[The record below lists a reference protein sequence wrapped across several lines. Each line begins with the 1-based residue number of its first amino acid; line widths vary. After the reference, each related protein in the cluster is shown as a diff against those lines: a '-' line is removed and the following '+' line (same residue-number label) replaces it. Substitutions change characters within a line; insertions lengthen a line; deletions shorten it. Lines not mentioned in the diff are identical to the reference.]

1 MGGSGKVYP
10 TLFLGAQYWPC
21 TNGDNQ
27 SFPWRRPPARGCFE
41 PRILACEGSRVF
53 ESKDDSDDR
62 MAPFAWRYPLHCTG
76 SFSRIDRDGINL
88 RNDEKIGGR
97 DLGAATPADD
107 NVLQSGASE
116 PLLKLLTDARHKEI
130 REKFKQVMVKK
141 KYNSDDVE
149 AGRAYVEAY
158 VPFLTYVERIYE
170 AVNKPSNGHAGDLGK
185 EKTRNES

>member
-1 MGGSGKVYP
+1 
-10 TLFLGAQYWPC
+10 
-21 TNGDNQ
+21 
-27 SFPWRRPPARGCFE
+27 
-41 PRILACEGSRVF
+41 
-53 ESKDDSDDR
+53 
-62 MAPFAWRYPLHCTG
+62 
-76 SFSRIDRDGINL
+76 
-88 RNDEKIGGR
+88 
-97 DLGAATPADD
+97 
-107 NVLQSGASE
+107 VLQSGASE